1 MSKHSDS
8 RPVLEGVRPDPEI
21 VLEGLKD
28 FQRDSVEYVFRRLYT
43 DQDCVDRFL
52 IADEVGLGKTMVARG
67 LIAKAI
73 DHLWDEPE
81 HRIDVIY
88 ICSNRDIAQQNIRK
102 LDVSGEGFA
111 FSSRMTLIAQKVA
124 GLRARK
130 VNFVSFTPST
140 SFDVTRS
147 LGQANERYLLWA
159 LLRRPEMWG
168 RRLLDRVGA
177 RRILQG
183 HITELST
190 FDQGARAYEQ
200 KAREIDEQLL
210 AKFRDSVVGTDLL
223 GRFEELAH
231 RVARRERF
239 EQDESSERASII
251 GELRNRLAV
260 VCVDALEPDLVILDE
275 FQRFRDVLTGESEAG
290 ELASSLF
297 NFPGNKTVM
306 LSATPY
312 KAYTLSGEADDD
324 HHADF
329 LRTVDFLLGR
339 ESHEFRGALQALRS
353 ALIEAHLRPPAE
365 IGDACRL
372 VEGHLRKVMSRVER
386 LSSRVDHNGMLREA
400 MTIVAPATADD
411 IRGFVALEQLA
422 RAIDAGGMVE
432 YWKSAPCFLN
442 FLEGYKVA
450 EKLELA
456 TSDGDGDELRR
467 SLRAAPGKIKWS
479 TWERFGSVDSGN
491 ARFRHLAAEMVESGA
506 WKLMWLPP
514 SLPYYE
520 PRGPWAEPGVAGL
533 TKRLIFTAWNA
544 APKGIASLLSYDVE
558 RRLSTLRDE
567 TVRNSKN
574 GRKSRSGR
582 LNITRNADSG
592 RLQGMPTIGLITPS
606 RALAEL
612 GDPPAAAG
620 TSPVDGEKLLGD
632 VSATIDALLGP
643 LRDRAGEGSRPDEAW
658 YWAAPMLLDRLR
670 GHDRLSDPD
679 LDAKTWRGEEERQGL
694 LFDLHLDHARA
705 VLDGSEP
712 LGPLPADLADVL
724 ALVAVA
730 APANVAYRSIGRVFD
745 VTPTAQ
751 WRGAARVA
759 WGFRSLFNL
768 PEVTPLIQSQYEDP
782 YWQGV
787 LNYCFDG
794 CLSAV
799 LDEYVHAVTEWD
811 GLRIDSDDAVIE
823 LANNVV
829 AAVSLGSVTYRA
841 HDPLKPRAS
850 GSRPMRSRFALR
862 FGDQRSAR
870 DDAGDRSIDVRR
882 AFNSPFWPFV
892 LASTSVGQEGLDFHL
907 YCHAVVHWNLPPNP
921 VDLEQRE
928 GRVHRF
934 KGHAIRKN
942 VADAHRDVGLSA
954 RGDPWKAMF
963 DAAVAGRDSD
973 ENDLVP
979 FWLYPGE
986 HAVERHV
993 PMLPFSKEIARFDD
1007 LKRATALYRLV
1018 FGQPRQEDLLGH
1030 LRRTVEPERLD
1041 ELVEQMRVSLA
1052 PPSARGTDENSHE
1065 SRPRASG
1072 KAGR

>member
-1 MSKHSDS
+1 MREHPGQK
-8 RPVLEGVRPDPEI
+8 PVLKGVRPDPDA
-21 VLEGLKD
+21 VLRGLKD
-28 FQRDSVEYVFRRLYT
+28 FQRDSVEYIFQRLYT
-43 DQDCVDRFL
+43 DPDPVDRFL

-73 DHLWDEPE
+73 DHLWDKED

-88 ICSNRDIAQQNIRK
+88 ICSNADIARQNIRK
-102 LDVSGEGFA
+102 LDVSDGGVA
-111 FSSRMTLIAQKVA
+111 FSSRMTLIAKEVASLQK
-124 GLRARK
+124 RK

-140 SFDVTRS
+140 SFDVSRS
-147 LGQANERYLLWA
+147 LGQAKERYLMWS
-159 LLRRPEMWG
+159 LLRRPDMWG
-168 RRLLDRVGA
+168 ARLLARKGA

-183 HITELST
+183 HIST
-190 FDQGARAYEQ
+190 LARFDQNAAAYERS
-200 KAREIDEQLL
+200 AGHIDDQLL
-210 AKFRDSVVGTDLL
+210 AKFRESVAGTDLSD
-223 GRFEELAH
+223 RFEDLAS
-231 RVARRERF
+231 RVARREYF
-239 EQDESSERASII
+239 DDYESSERSAII

-275 FQRFRDVLTGESEAG
+275 FQRFRDILTGESEAG
-290 ELASSLF
+290 ELANSLF
-297 NFPGNKTVM
+297 DFPGNKTVM

-339 ESHEFRGALQALRS
+339 ESHEFRDALHSLRS
-353 ALIEAHLRPPAE
+353 ALLESHLRPPE
-365 IGDACRL
+365 QIGDACRL

-386 LSSRVDHNGMLREA
+386 LSSRADHNGMLREA
-400 MTIVAPATADD
+400 LTVVAPPTADD
-411 IRGFVALEQLA
+411 VRGFVALEQLS

-456 TSDGDGDELRR
+456 TSSDEGAELRQ
-467 SLRAAPGKIKWS
+467 SLKAAPGKISWS
-479 TWERFGSVDSGN
+479 RWKRFGSVDSGN
-491 ARFRHLAAEMVESGA
+491 ARFRHISDDMIESGA
-506 WKLMWLPP
+506 WRLMWLPP

-520 PRGPWAEPGVAGL
+520 ARGPWAEPGVANL

-558 RRLSTLRDE
+558 RRLSTIRNTD
-567 TVRNSKN
+567 VRNSTK

-582 LNITRNADSG
+582 LNITRHKESG
-592 RLQGMPTIGLITPS
+592 RLLGMPTIGLITPS
-606 RALAEL
+606 RVLARL
-612 GDPPAAAG
+612 GDPLSVEGTLPTEGETLLAEVAAR
-620 TSPVDGEKLLGD
+620 
-632 VSATIDALLGP
+632 LGP
-643 LRDRAGEGSRPDEAW
+643 LIEPLQRHVVEGSRPDEAW
-658 YWAAPMLLDRLR
+658 YWAAPMLLDLLD
-670 GHDRLSDPD
+670 GDNHLNIGDV
-679 LDAKTWRGEEERQGL
+679 DAKTWRGEEERQGL
-694 LFDLHLDHARA
+694 LFDAHLDHARA
-705 VLDGSEP
+705 ILDGSEL
-712 LGPLPADLADVL
+712 LGPMPSDLARVL
-724 ALVAVA
+724 ALVAIA
-730 APANVAYRSIGRVFD
+730 SPANVAYRSIGRVFD
-745 VTPTAQ
+745 VGPEAQ
-751 WRGAARVA
+751 WRAAARIA

-768 PEVTPLIQSQYEDP
+768 PEVTPLLQSLYGDP

-787 LNYCFDG
+787 LSYCFDG
-794 CLSAV
+794 CLTAV
-799 LDEYVHAVTEWD
+799 LDEYVHAVAEWD
-811 GLRIDSDDAVIE
+811 GLRIDNDTAVID
-823 LANNVV
+823 LADNVV

-841 HDPLKPRAS
+841 HDPLQPKAS
-850 GSRPMRSRFALR
+850 GGRPMRSRFALR
-862 FGDQRSAR
+862 FGDQRSTR

-942 VADAHRDVGLSA
+942 VADAHSGVGLA
-954 RGDPWKAMF
+954 TRGDLRMDPWKVMF
-963 DAAVAGRDSD
+963 DAAVEGRDSD

-979 FWLYPGE
+979 FWLYPGK

-993 PMLPFSKEIARFDD
+993 PMLPFSREISRFED

-1030 LRRTVEPERLD
+1030 LRQTVDPERLD

-1052 PPSARGTDENSHE
+1052 PPPRG
-1065 SRPRASG
+1065 
-1072 KAGR
+1072 